1 MLPFII
7 GEDNTNLKRMIINKY
22 MSDSPIVSIII
33 KGELGNQLFQIE
45 VAHSYAKKEGDTLQ
59 IFHKIDNADR
69 PVYWETIL
77 HRVNPRIVSIDIK
90 GGLGNQLF
98 QIAAAYAY
106 AKKEGGIL
114 QILYKEYNG
123 VRPVYWETILH
134 RIKPYLVQS
143 VPLDMIH
150 CDESLPT
157 MYQPIPP
164 LTSQGLLLDGY
175 RQTSKYFYNDEIK
188 CNIRKLFT
196 PSSTLMNEVSTRYSF
211 LLENKYRVVVVHARR
226 TDYLRNQTM
235 IDIHGPLPSSYY
247 KEAIQRMKKKVK
259 DPIWLLTSDDN
270 RYWLEI
276 EQELGIHAPIILMN
290 ESDIHTFALLQQFQH
305 MIMSNSTFIWWCTWM
320 ADARHVIAPSKWFG
334 PAGPHSY
341 DDIYEDHWERI

>member
-22 MSDSPIVSIII
+22 MTDSPILCI
-33 KGELGNQLFQIE
+33 
-45 VAHSYAKKEGDTLQ
+45 
-59 IFHKIDNADR
+59 
-69 PVYWETIL
+69 
-77 HRVNPRIVSIDIK
+77 IK

-98 QIAAAYAY
+98 QIAATYAY

-114 QILYKEYNG
+114 QILHKIHNAD
-123 VRPVYWETILH
+123 RPVYWDTILH
-134 RIKPYLVQS
+134 SLAPYLVQS
-143 VPLDMIH
+143 IPPHIIH
-150 CDESLPT
+150 WDESLPT

-235 IDIHGPLPSSYY
+235 IDIHGPLLSSYY

-276 EQELGIHAPIILMN
+276 EQELGIHAPVILMN
-290 ESDIHTFALLQQFQH
+290 ESDIHTFTLLQQFQH
-305 MIMSNSTFIWWCTWM
+305 MIMSNSTFIWWCAWM

-341 DDIYEDHWERI
+341 DDIYEDHLERI